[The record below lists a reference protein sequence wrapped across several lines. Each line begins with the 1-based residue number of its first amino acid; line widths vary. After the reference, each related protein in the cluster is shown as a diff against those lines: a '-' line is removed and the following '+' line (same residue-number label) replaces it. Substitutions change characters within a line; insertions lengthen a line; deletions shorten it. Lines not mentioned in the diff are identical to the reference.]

1 MELVTCLKV
10 HLTKQNHYGTM
21 GITKHKDLAF
31 NLFKL
36 LLSFV
41 FMVLLISFMSSVL
54 LVFH

>member
-41 FMVLLISFMSSVL
+41 FMVLLISFMSSVI